1 MDRFESMSTFVAVVQ
16 QGGFSAASRRL
27 GVPLATV
34 SRKVAA
40 LEEALGLQLL
50 VRTNRSVSLTD
61 VGRDYFESARR
72 VLEEI
77 AEIER
82 SASGAYSEPKG
93 RLTVSAPVA
102 MGRLHLSPILIEFL
116 RSYPGIDVDLKLA
129 DTYVDLFE
137 NRIDIALRVGQL
149 ADNSM
154 TAIRV
159 GEVRRVTCA
168 SPGYLAKVA
177 PPTHPRELIDHDCIT
192 ILPLESSSHWTFRV
206 GKGLEKFPI
215 KERLSVTATETA
227 ADAAV
232 AGLGVARHLCYQIA
246 SALADR
252 QVELLLREFE
262 PEPVPVQLV
271 YLSGRRM
278 PQKLRAF
285 IDFVA
290 PRLKTRLVFRAP

>member
-1 MDRFESMSTFVAVVQ
+1 MDRFESMSIFVAVVQ

-40 LEEALGLQLL
+40 LEEALGVQLL
-50 VRTNRSVSLTD
+50 VRTNRSVSLTE
-61 VGRDYFESARR
+61 VGREYFESSRR
-72 VLEEI
+72 VLDDLEEM
-77 AEIER
+77 ER
-82 SASGAYSEPKG
+82 SASGAYSEPRG
-93 RLTVSAPVA
+93 RLTISTPVA

-116 RSYPGIDVDLKLA
+116 RSYPGIGVDLKLA

-137 NRIDIALRVGQL
+137 NRIDIALRVGHL
-149 ADNSM
+149 ADTSM

-168 SPGYLAKVA
+168 SPGYLAKA
-177 PPTHPRELIDHDCIT
+177 ARPTHPRELMDHDCIT

-206 GKGLEKFPI
+206 GKRLEKFPI

-232 AGLGVARHLCYQIA
+232 AGLGVARLLCYQIA
-246 SALADR
+246 AALADR
-252 QVELLLREFE
+252 RVELLLRDFE

-271 YLSGRRM
+271 YLTGRRM

-285 IDFVA
+285 IDFVV
-290 PRLKTRLVFRAP
+290 PRLKARLVFRTP